1 MTGLNVLG
9 LILLIIGVIIIIA
22 AFIISYVVGKMIKEE
37 DEDLDGE
44 EFHY

>member
-9 LILLIIGVIIIIA
+9 LILLIIGAIIIIA
-22 AFIISYVVGKMIKEE
+22 AFIFSYVVDKMTKEE